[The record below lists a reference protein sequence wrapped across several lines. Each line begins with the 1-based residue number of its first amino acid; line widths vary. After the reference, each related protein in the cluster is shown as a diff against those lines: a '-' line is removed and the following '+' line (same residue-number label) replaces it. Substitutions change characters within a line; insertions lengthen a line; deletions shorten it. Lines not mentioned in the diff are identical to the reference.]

1 MYDFVGQVFDYDVT
15 LDLQQMKF
23 LRFQA
28 DVWCLYWVK
37 LTGRIFRKLPRP
49 NIEKKESCALHVP
62 YGCRVRNN
70 RTRAV

>member
-15 LDLQQMKF
+15 LDLQQMKV

-37 LTGRIFRKLPRP
+37 LTSRIFRKLPHP
-49 NIEKKESCALHVP
+49 NIEKKGIMCTSCSLWMQS
-62 YGCRVRNN
+62 
-70 RTRAV
+70 